1 MSENDIEQLKSRIIE
16 LEGEI
21 KYYKK
26 ILDERHIK
34 IDAYS
39 FIPTITSLST
49 NDKISVFM
57 HYFKGRSDC
66 YALRW
71 EKEGKN
77 GYAPA
82 YTNGAKYLTKDQRKE
97 IPFSKLYEPLTDDII
112 ETHLRGNS
120 TVGLYPMLSDQTCY
134 FLALDFD
141 EESWKKDVIQFSNLC
156 DTYGIDHLIEI
167 SRSGKGAHL
176 WIFFEEPMLAKDVRR
191 LGRFLLTKTMMLYGL
206 SSFKSYDRMFPTQDY
221 IEKNG
226 IGNLI
231 ALPLQGKSGKQGRT
245 LFVDKNLS
253 PHQDQYHKLRQIKKL
268 SKADFDHFF
277 IEVSKTNEMGPFSD
291 TTRIIDLDNF
301 DFSESFELVINSQIR
316 IKKSSLSVKAT
327 QFFKRAASIINPDFY
342 KKQNMRV
349 STYGIPRVIE
359 LYEETHEE
367 ICIPVG
373 LLKYIKTSLDKQRI
387 LYEIEDLRVK
397 PKMRKLPKFAG
408 VLSDEQQ
415 NCMMRISQNPNGVV
429 IAPTGFG
436 KTVLGISLITRLR
449 LKTLVIVNRI
459 NLAEQWIDKMNQ
471 FTDIKDIGRLYDGHD
486 DLGHDVDIALIQ
498 SLSSYTKI
506 DDIIINYG
514 LIIIDEVHHLASMT
528 YEKMIRRFWA
538 NHIIGLTATLK
549 RSDGLEGI
557 ITTMIGPIV
566 EEVDSDLKNLDK
578 ILTSRLTGF
587 KLSNGSIE
595 VSIQDAYQELC
606 ENEDRNLMI
615 INDIKSCIEM
625 KQNILVLTDRIHH
638 LEFLEK
644 EINKFT
650 QNLLVVHGQLTRKEK
665 LDFREKLSN
674 QKENVVILATGKYIG
689 EGFDDDRLDT
699 LFLTMPFR
707 WRGTLQQYV
716 GRLNRTHNEKNQIH
730 VYDYA
735 DIQVRYFSAMYLER
749 LKGYKKMGYELFA
762 TKTIQ
767 STIYHVNEYEIKLM
781 NDIKDAN
788 AITFIV
794 RNSNENILNQLVNRC
809 LVKPQILIDGNQVSN
824 IIVVDHRF
832 VWYGSINPFVFKH
845 KAEDDIMRYEDVLLA
860 EELIKQAKSET
871 ESKMI

>member
-1 MSENDIEQLKSRIIE
+1 
-16 LEGEI
+16 
-21 KYYKK
+21 
-26 ILDERHIK
+26 
-34 IDAYS
+34 
-39 FIPTITSLST
+39 
-49 NDKISVFM
+49 
-57 HYFKGRSDC
+57 
-66 YALRW
+66 
-71 EKEGKN
+71 
-77 GYAPA
+77 
-82 YTNGAKYLTKDQRKE
+82 
-97 IPFSKLYEPLTDDII
+97 
-112 ETHLRGNS
+112 
-120 TVGLYPMLSDQTCY
+120 
-134 FLALDFD
+134 
-141 EESWKKDVIQFSNLC
+141 
-156 DTYGIDHLIEI
+156 
-167 SRSGKGAHL
+167 
-176 WIFFEEPMLAKDVRR
+176 
-191 LGRFLLTKTMMLYGL
+191 
-206 SSFKSYDRMFPTQDY
+206 
-221 IEKNG
+221 
-226 IGNLI
+226 
-231 ALPLQGKSGKQGRT
+231 
-245 LFVDKNLS
+245 
-253 PHQDQYHKLRQIKKL
+253 
-268 SKADFDHFF
+268 
-277 IEVSKTNEMGPFSD
+277 
-291 TTRIIDLDNF
+291 
-301 DFSESFELVINSQIR
+301 
-316 IKKSSLSVKAT
+316 
-327 QFFKRAASIINPDFY
+327 
-342 KKQNMRV
+342 
-349 STYGIPRVIE
+349 
-359 LYEETHEE
+359 
-367 ICIPVG
+367 
-373 LLKYIKTSLDKQRI
+373 
-387 LYEIEDLRVK
+387 
-397 PKMRKLPKFAG
+397 
-408 VLSDEQQ
+408 
-415 NCMMRISQNPNGVV
+415 
-429 IAPTGFG
+429 
-436 KTVLGISLITRLR
+436 
-449 LKTLVIVNRI
+449 
-459 NLAEQWIDKMNQ
+459 
-471 FTDIKDIGRLYDGHD
+471 
-486 DLGHDVDIALIQ
+486 
-498 SLSSYTKI
+498 
-506 DDIIINYG
+506 
-514 LIIIDEVHHLASMT
+514 
-528 YEKMIRRFWA
+528 
-538 NHIIGLTATLK
+538 
-549 RSDGLEGI
+549 
-557 ITTMIGPIV
+557 MIGPIV

-606 ENEDRNLMI
+606 ENENRNLMI